1 MISKSLSLYFY
12 LLTRGLVPWRELHET
27 MGIPKEELQELIKHL
42 RQAGID
48 MKETLEG
55 VYLED
60 DTVFS
65 FLLSNKESEL
75 LEIFRELLLIKDRA
89 SLEKVTDIFSLR
101 LSMDRADL
109 GFKNKRFLLTED
121 NGEELIEILKESIKE
136 RKTLM
141 LTLTDKEG
149 TRESIVIP
157 KMLLKLHDRDYLT
170 ATSSS
175 ENRMEVFRIESIQA
189 VEILGVLDEQ
199 GMHFDI
205 IIPKDVE
212 DECFSLPCI
221 KQVRST
227 PIGEEYLH
235 VQGSIIDLDALAD
248 WLDEL
253 GDFEVLG
260 PSELLD
266 LFD

>member
-1 MISKSLSLYFY
+1 
-12 LLTRGLVPWRELHET
+12 
-27 MGIPKEELQELIKHL
+27 
-42 RQAGID
+42 
-48 MKETLEG
+48 
-55 VYLED
+55 
-60 DTVFS
+60 
-65 FLLSNKESEL
+65 
-75 LEIFRELLLIKDRA
+75 
-89 SLEKVTDIFSLR
+89 
-101 LSMDRADL
+101 
-109 GFKNKRFLLTED
+109 
-121 NGEELIEILKESIKE
+121 
-136 RKTLM
+136 M

-212 DECFSLPCI
+212 DECFSLPWI